1 MIATPNQATT
11 PLQSEP
17 SAHIPVPCFRGCP
30 LPPPDALGIVQGP
43 MWAHRLVLDMIKAA
57 LPLPA
62 LAEHLKIP
70 FRTLIGYIDS
80 PDVQAEIDALDRLTL
95 IRARLLGDIARPVS
109 IRRLLGILERPD
121 PEPRGDDPDADAKH
135 LLRHDE
141 LIRRTAT
148 TIAKESRALAAKP
161 APAPRTASV
170 SERTSAAADLGAA
183 DFSPRGSG
191 ASSQHPSSPPRSSD
205 SSAPSAFSSPS
216 KEARAQA
223 SASDGTPPD
232 PHPDSPLD
240 SPSDAPGRHE
250 SRARQSPT
258 DALRA
263 SAGSTHAVREP
274 SPRSRDRPAA

>member
-1 MIATPNQATT
+1 MIATPNQAAA

-17 SAHIPVPCFRGCP
+17 SAHIAVPCFRGCP
-30 LPPPDALGIVQGP
+30 LPPPGALGIVQGP

-161 APAPRTASV
+161 ASISKPQKGAP
-170 SERTSAAADLGAA
+170 
-183 DFSPRGSG
+183 
-191 ASSQHPSSPPRSSD
+191 
-205 SSAPSAFSSPS
+205 SAPSHASSGGSSTTITTDDRAREQVPS
-216 KEARAQA
+216 NDTPDRVPPAQKGVPPVPVEHVPMCGGCETELVPESRAL
-223 SASDGTPPD
+223 PD
-232 PHPDSPLD
+232 TTHT
-240 SPSDAPGRHE
+240 PGRHE
-250 SRARQSPT
+250 APSHRSQT
-258 DALRA
+258 DALRSA
-263 SAGSTHAVREP
+263 AGST
-274 SPRSRDRPAA
+274 RSARDRPAA